1 MHRAR
6 WNRPSC
12 LVMLALA
19 LALLLVAAVAWFA
32 SGELLRTPS
41 PTAIPKETQ
50 TYDTDVPQAPGS
62 GD

>member
-19 LALLLVAAVAWFA
+19 AVLIGLLVWLAL
-32 SGELLRTPS
+32 GDPLRTPN
-41 PTAIPKETQ
+41 PATITKETP
-50 TYDTDVPQAPGS
+50 TYDTDVPPAAVPRGR
-62 GD
+62 